1 MGVLLAALLA
11 ADTVLVLPFATKAD
25 ARAGAGVAVAEV
37 ILDVVVQAN
46 RDNFLTLKQLDAA
59 LRRRD
64 LQLDDAAVCAHALE
78 LARPLGATDV
88 VLGEVRLEGG
98 QWRIGAKRLEEIG
111 RAHGCTPVTL

>member
-88 VLGEVRLEGG
+88 VLGEVRLEGR
-98 QWRIGAKRLEEIG
+98 QWPGAG
-111 RAHGCTPVTL
+111 RSARGARGRDA